1 MPVQHGRFTQS
12 PAEQYVASIPMGRK
26 VDKAELDILYLTTE
40 AMDLLDA
47 GLHLAAGVIQ
57 AGAAIRQFPL
67 LPVSVPDNSL
77 LELYQGLA
85 REIGLLVLLDQH
97 GHYLVE
103 IRERLV
109 RFLNRPNLHIAPSEG
124 DALATTYKLRA
135 TSGGVATGPS
145 SWYGQSM
152 DS

>member
-1 MPVQHGRFTQS
+1 MPVQHGRFTQP
-12 PAEQYVASIPMGRK
+12 PAEQYVVSIPVGRK
-26 VDKAELDILYLTTE
+26 VDQAELKVLYLTTK

-47 GLHLAAGVIQ
+47 GLHLAASIVQ
-57 AGAAIRQFPL
+57 AGPTIRQFPF
-67 LPVSVPDNSL
+67 LPVSIAGDSL
-77 LELYQGLA
+77 LQLDQGLA
-85 REIGLLVLLDQH
+85 REIGLLALFDQH

-109 RFLNRPNLHIAPSEG
+109 RFLNCPDLHIAPFEG
-124 DALATTYKLRA
+124 EALATTHKLRA
-135 TSGGVATGPS
+135 TSGAVATGLN